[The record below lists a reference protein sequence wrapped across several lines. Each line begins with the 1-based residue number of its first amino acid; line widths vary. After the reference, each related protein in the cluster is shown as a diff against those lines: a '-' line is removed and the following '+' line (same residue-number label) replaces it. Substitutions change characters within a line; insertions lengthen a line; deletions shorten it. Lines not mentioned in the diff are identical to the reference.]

1 MNANSEKSG
10 DWEVTRRVLTVR
22 PLETELLTRL
32 GQLDAQQTGI
42 KSVDGH
48 PGARQLKVR
57 YDATRTDYSN
67 VCQRIEE
74 LGAAPR
80 NSRWQRLLAGWYGW
94 LDGNL
99 RENAAA
105 PEGACCNKPPQRR
118 R

>member
-1 MNANSEKSG
+1 MTTSSEQSG
-10 DWEVTRRVLTVR
+10 DWAVTRRVLTAR
-22 PLETELLTRL
+22 PLEAELLTAL
-32 GQLDAQQTGI
+32 AQLDAQQTG
-42 KSVDGH
+42 VLAVEGR

-57 YDATRTDYSN
+57 YDATRTDYRS
-67 VCQRIEE
+67 VCQRLEA

-80 NSRWQRLLAGWYGW
+80 NSRWQRLLVGWNSW